1 MSANYLNEA
10 FTQLQLLNE
19 EEFNLTDKDSIEDI
33 KSLVDA
39 PVDASID
46 IIDPDANNEDELS
59 DSYVGKVVLD
69 CSVCH
74 SKIYKDPSEI
84 VIDEVEELANVGEE
98 CPYCYTADGFKV
110 LGQIAPFSD
119 DVQPTEDEVSEE
131 EADDVVED
139 DTDDDEDDDFLEAL
153 SEKLS
158 QMNEA
163 EMSDED
169 KRDNQILRTIYNK
182 MQRRSNVDLTSD
194 EQAVLDKYG
203 LVLSRAKRD
212 IVFPARTKYASK
224 DPSVTTPPGRYD
236 YGQDVKNN
244 KVNLADR
251 ARKLPQR
258 HQLRDFI
265 QQKSYDV
272 NDTTAKH
279 VPENQRR
286 RPASFQQNMNSAN
299 NAVMQRPVFDM
310 KRALKD
316 REQKS
321 EILRKA
327 ELEYPNAIASAKS
340 EYERSLQQAQDRLT
354 SSQQDVADVNKEIN
368 KLLKK
373 ESIDFLEALSEKM
386 SQMNEAEMS
395 AEDKRDN
402 QILRNIYDKTQRRAN
417 AALTPEEQAVLD
429 KYGLYRSTGN
439 KDIMKPGKDA
449 FHARSITSPPRY
461 FKGGVDVH
469 DDRVNLAD
477 RARKISDRQPIR
489 DFVNSGDYN
498 FYDTTYNH
506 DPKGNY
512 KNTFQRKMNRAHSA
526 QMQQPMQDM
535 KRLISTRNY
544 EQGRLD
550 KADANY
556 KDAIAKAKS
565 DYEKRMKS
573 AEDSLASTKKYA
585 SKSVND
591 ANAEIDRM
599 LKRGKKEDMEE
610 SLEKVEV
617 STEDSNTVITNDPVT
632 NTVSVTTT
640 TNDDGEGILVP
651 LSDENAEEIAASTEE
666 NAEVPEE
673 DNFIADDF
681 DEESFDELGEAY
693 LKKVYENIDAFKTT
707 NVSSCGKKLAVEGLI
722 TFKSGNTKS
731 THFIFEQKAQNK
743 KGTYRFI
750 GENKQISRGKKS
762 FILQGNVNDNKFICE
777 SLNYN
782 YLGKNDGDK
791 KSVRLYGTIK
801 RGMNNG

>member
-46 IIDPDANNEDELS
+46 IIDPDANSEDELS

-119 DVQPTEDEVSEE
+119 DVKPTEDEVSEE

-153 SEKLS
+153 SEKLA

-163 EMSDED
+163 EMSD
-169 KRDNQILRTIYNK
+169 
-182 MQRRSNVDLTSD
+182 
-194 EQAVLDKYG
+194 
-203 LVLSRAKRD
+203 
-212 IVFPARTKYASK
+212 
-224 DPSVTTPPGRYD
+224 
-236 YGQDVKNN
+236 
-244 KVNLADR
+244 
-251 ARKLPQR
+251 
-258 HQLRDFI
+258 
-265 QQKSYDV
+265 
-272 NDTTAKH
+272 
-279 VPENQRR
+279 
-286 RPASFQQNMNSAN
+286 
-299 NAVMQRPVFDM
+299 
-310 KRALKD
+310 
-316 REQKS
+316 
-321 EILRKA
+321 
-327 ELEYPNAIASAKS
+327 
-340 EYERSLQQAQDRLT
+340 
-354 SSQQDVADVNKEIN
+354 
-368 KLLKK
+368 
-373 ESIDFLEALSEKM
+373 
-386 SQMNEAEMS
+386 
-395 AEDKRDN
+395 EDKRDN

-429 KYGLYRSTGN
+429 KYGLYRSTGD

-449 FHARSITSPPRY
+449 FHTRSITSPPHYSR
-461 FKGGVDVH
+461 GGIDVH

-489 DFVNSGDYN
+489 DFVNAGDYTVH
-498 FYDTTYNH
+498 DTTFDH

-512 KNTFQRKMNRAHSA
+512 KNTFQRKFNRANSA
-526 QMQQPMQDM
+526 QMQQPMKAM
-535 KRLISTRNY
+535 RNLLNHRNY
-544 EQGRLD
+544 EQHRLD
-550 KADANY
+550 KADAEY
-556 KDAIAKAKS
+556 KDAIAKAKA

-573 AEDSLASTKKYA
+573 AEDSLAYTKKYSA
-585 SKSVND
+585 KYVDD

-651 LSDENAEEIAASTEE
+651 LSDENAEEIAASTAETE
-666 NAEVPEE
+666 EVPEE

-722 TFKSGNTKS
+722 TFKSGNTKP

>member
-46 IIDPDANNEDELS
+46 IIDPDANSEDELS

-153 SEKLS
+153 SEK
-158 QMNEA
+158 
-163 EMSDED
+163 
-169 KRDNQILRTIYNK
+169 
-182 MQRRSNVDLTSD
+182 
-194 EQAVLDKYG
+194 
-203 LVLSRAKRD
+203 
-212 IVFPARTKYASK
+212 
-224 DPSVTTPPGRYD
+224 
-236 YGQDVKNN
+236 
-244 KVNLADR
+244 
-251 ARKLPQR
+251 
-258 HQLRDFI
+258 
-265 QQKSYDV
+265 
-272 NDTTAKH
+272 
-279 VPENQRR
+279 
-286 RPASFQQNMNSAN
+286 
-299 NAVMQRPVFDM
+299 
-310 KRALKD
+310 
-316 REQKS
+316 
-321 EILRKA
+321 
-327 ELEYPNAIASAKS
+327 
-340 EYERSLQQAQDRLT
+340 
-354 SSQQDVADVNKEIN
+354 
-368 KLLKK
+368 
-373 ESIDFLEALSEKM
+373 M

-402 QILRNIYDKTQRRAN
+402 QILRNIYVKTQRRAN

-429 KYGLYRSTGN
+429 KYGLYRSTEK

-498 FYDTTYNH
+498 FYDTTYSH
-506 DPKGNY
+506 YPQGNY
-512 KNTFQRKMNRAHSA
+512 KNTFQRKFNRASSA

-666 NAEVPEE
+666 KEEVPEE

-801 RGMNNG
+801 RGTNNG

>member
-46 IIDPDANNEDELS
+46 IIDPDANSEDELS

-74 SKIYKDPSEI
+74 SKIYKDPSEV

-119 DVQPTEDEVSEE
+119 DVTPTEDEVSEE
-131 EADDVVED
+131 EADDVVEDDTDDDED

-163 EMSDED
+163 EMSD
-169 KRDNQILRTIYNK
+169 
-182 MQRRSNVDLTSD
+182 
-194 EQAVLDKYG
+194 
-203 LVLSRAKRD
+203 
-212 IVFPARTKYASK
+212 
-224 DPSVTTPPGRYD
+224 
-236 YGQDVKNN
+236 
-244 KVNLADR
+244 
-251 ARKLPQR
+251 
-258 HQLRDFI
+258 
-265 QQKSYDV
+265 
-272 NDTTAKH
+272 
-279 VPENQRR
+279 
-286 RPASFQQNMNSAN
+286 
-299 NAVMQRPVFDM
+299 
-310 KRALKD
+310 
-316 REQKS
+316 
-321 EILRKA
+321 
-327 ELEYPNAIASAKS
+327 
-340 EYERSLQQAQDRLT
+340 
-354 SSQQDVADVNKEIN
+354 
-368 KLLKK
+368 
-373 ESIDFLEALSEKM
+373 
-386 SQMNEAEMS
+386 
-395 AEDKRDN
+395 EDKRDN

-429 KYGLYRSTGN
+429 KYGLYRSTEN

-461 FKGGVDVH
+461 FKGGVDVD

-489 DFVNSGDYN
+489 DFVNSGEYN
-498 FYDTTYNH
+498 FSDTTYDH

-512 KNTFQRKMNRAHSA
+512 KNTFQRKFNRANSA
-526 QMQQPMQDM
+526 QMQQPMQA
-535 KRLISTRNY
+535 RRNLLNHRNF
-544 EQGRLD
+544 EQSRLD

-565 DYEKRMKS
+565 DYEKRIKS
-573 AEDSLASTKKYA
+573 AEDSLAYTKKYSA
-585 SKSVND
+585 KYVDD

-599 LKRGKKEDMEE
+599 LKRNKKEDMEE

-722 TFKSGNTKS
+722 TFKSGNTKP

>member
-119 DVQPTEDEVSEE
+119 DVKPTEDELSEE

-139 DTDDDEDDDFLEAL
+139 DTDDDEDDKDDDEDDDFMEAL

-163 EMSDED
+163 EMSD
-169 KRDNQILRTIYNK
+169 
-182 MQRRSNVDLTSD
+182 
-194 EQAVLDKYG
+194 
-203 LVLSRAKRD
+203 
-212 IVFPARTKYASK
+212 
-224 DPSVTTPPGRYD
+224 
-236 YGQDVKNN
+236 
-244 KVNLADR
+244 
-251 ARKLPQR
+251 
-258 HQLRDFI
+258 
-265 QQKSYDV
+265 
-272 NDTTAKH
+272 
-279 VPENQRR
+279 
-286 RPASFQQNMNSAN
+286 
-299 NAVMQRPVFDM
+299 
-310 KRALKD
+310 
-316 REQKS
+316 
-321 EILRKA
+321 
-327 ELEYPNAIASAKS
+327 
-340 EYERSLQQAQDRLT
+340 
-354 SSQQDVADVNKEIN
+354 
-368 KLLKK
+368 
-373 ESIDFLEALSEKM
+373 
-386 SQMNEAEMS
+386 
-395 AEDKRDN
+395 EDKRDN

-449 FHARSITSPPRY
+449 FHASSITSPPRY
-461 FKGGVDVH
+461 FKGGIDVH

-498 FYDTTYNH
+498 FYDTTSDH
-506 DPKGNY
+506 DPKGKY

-591 ANAEIDRM
+591 ANAEIGRM

-651 LSDENAEEIAASTEE
+651 LSDENADEIAAATQETE
-666 NAEVPEE
+666 EVPEE

-722 TFKSGNTKS
+722 TFKSGNTKP

-791 KSVRLYGTIK
+791 KSVRLYGTVK

>member
-46 IIDPDANNEDELS
+46 IIDPDANSEDELS

-98 CPYCYTADGFKV
+98 CPCCYTADGFKV

-119 DVQPTEDEVSEE
+119 DVTPTEDELSEE

-139 DTDDDEDDDFLEAL
+139 DTDDDEDDDFMEAL

-163 EMSDED
+163 EMSD
-169 KRDNQILRTIYNK
+169 
-182 MQRRSNVDLTSD
+182 
-194 EQAVLDKYG
+194 
-203 LVLSRAKRD
+203 
-212 IVFPARTKYASK
+212 
-224 DPSVTTPPGRYD
+224 
-236 YGQDVKNN
+236 
-244 KVNLADR
+244 
-251 ARKLPQR
+251 
-258 HQLRDFI
+258 
-265 QQKSYDV
+265 
-272 NDTTAKH
+272 
-279 VPENQRR
+279 
-286 RPASFQQNMNSAN
+286 
-299 NAVMQRPVFDM
+299 
-310 KRALKD
+310 
-316 REQKS
+316 
-321 EILRKA
+321 
-327 ELEYPNAIASAKS
+327 
-340 EYERSLQQAQDRLT
+340 
-354 SSQQDVADVNKEIN
+354 
-368 KLLKK
+368 
-373 ESIDFLEALSEKM
+373 
-386 SQMNEAEMS
+386 
-395 AEDKRDN
+395 EDKRDN

-439 KDIMKPGKDA
+439 KDIMKLGKDA

-461 FKGGVDVH
+461 FRGGIDVH

-498 FYDTTYNH
+498 FYDTTYDH
-506 DPKGNY
+506 DPQGNY
-512 KNTFQRKMNRAHSA
+512 KNTFQRKFNRANSA
-526 QMQQPMQDM
+526 QMQEPMKAM
-535 KRLISTRNY
+535 KSLLHDRNY
-544 EQGRLD
+544 QQGKLD
-550 KADANY
+550 QADAKY
-556 KDAIAKAKS
+556 QAAIAKAKA
-565 DYEKRMKS
+565 DYEKRIKD

-585 SKSVND
+585 SKSVDD

-651 LSDENAEEIAASTEE
+651 LSDENAE
-666 NAEVPEE
+666 VPEK

-693 LKKVYENIDAFKTT
+693 LKKVYENVDAFKTT

-722 TFKSGNTKS
+722 TFKSGNTKP

-762 FILQGNVNDNKFICE
+762 FILQGNVNNNKFICE